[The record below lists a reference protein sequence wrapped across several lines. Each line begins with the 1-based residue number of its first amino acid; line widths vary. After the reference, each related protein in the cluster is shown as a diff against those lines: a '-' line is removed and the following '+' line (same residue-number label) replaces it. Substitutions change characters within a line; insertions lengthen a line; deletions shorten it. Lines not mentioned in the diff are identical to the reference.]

1 MTFYTDAQAGKEDAM
16 KQLSIK
22 PGDSIVVDGFDGD
35 VILTFDRLNSL
46 SAELT
51 VNAPEDISVKHGKKA
66 KPEPEPDADI
76 QRDLEN
82 SMGNV
87 ISLLAE
93 MDSAVSQEILTK
105 FVSDLF
111 YTQAKKRQKEE
122 RQVRQ
127 TEGIAAARERGV
139 KFGRAR
145 KPLPEG
151 FEEYREAWRGG
162 QMTLRQAAKDCGM
175 NHSTFRSAVLRME
188 SDGQS

>member
-1 MTFYTDAQAGKEDAM
+1 M

-145 KPLPEG
+145 KPLPEN

-162 QMTLRQAAKDCGM
+162 RMSLREAARACGM
-175 NHSTFRSAVLRME
+175 SHATFRNAALRVE
-188 SDGQS
+188 NAE

>member
-1 MTFYTDAQAGKEDAM
+1 M

-35 VILTFDRLNSL
+35 VILTFDRLNSV

-66 KPEPEPDADI
+66 NLDPKLDADI
-76 QRDLEN
+76 QRDLED
-82 SMGNV
+82 SMEDV

-111 YTQAKKRQKEE
+111 YTQAQKRQKEE

-145 KPLPEG
+145 KPLPEN
-151 FEEYREAWRGG
+151 FEEYHEAWRGG

-188 SDGQS
+188 RDGQS

>member
-1 MTFYTDAQAGKEDAM
+1 MTQI
-16 KQLSIK
+16 SIK

-35 VILTFDRLNSL
+35 VILTLDRFNSL

-66 KPEPEPDADI
+66 KPEPEPEPETDI
-76 QRDLEN
+76 QRDLED
-82 SMGNV
+82 SMEDV

-111 YTQAKKRQKEE
+111 YTQAMKRQKEE
-122 RQVRQ
+122 RLVKQ

-139 KFGRAR
+139 KFGRSR
-145 KPLPEG
+145 KPLPES

-175 NHSTFRSAVLRME
+175 NHSTFRSAVLRAE
-188 SDGQS
+188 SGGQD

>member
-1 MTFYTDAQAGKEDAM
+1 M

-22 PGDSIVVDGFDGD
+22 PGDSIVVDGSDGD
-35 VILTFDRLNSL
+35 IILTFDRLHSL

-51 VNAPEDISVKHGKKA
+51 VNAPEDICVKHGKKA
-66 KPEPEPDADI
+66 KSEPEPDADI

-82 SMGNV
+82 SMGDV

-93 MDSAVSQEILTK
+93 MDSTVSQEILTK

-139 KFGRAR
+139 KFGRSR
-145 KPLPEG
+145 KPLPEN
-151 FEEYREAWRGG
+151 FEEYHEAWRGG

-175 NHSTFRSAVLRME
+175 NHSTFRSAVLRVE
-188 SDGQS
+188 SGGQS

>member
-1 MTFYTDAQAGKEDAM
+1 M

-51 VNAPEDISVKHGKKA
+51 VNTPEDISVKHGKKA
-66 KPEPEPDADI
+66 KPEPESDADI
-76 QRDLEN
+76 QRDLED
-82 SMGNV
+82 SMEDV

-93 MDSAVSQEILTK
+93 VDSAVSKELLAK

-162 QMTLRQAAKDCGM
+162 QMTLMQAAKDCGM
-175 NHSTFRSAVLRME
+175 TPSTFRSAVLRME

>member
-1 MTFYTDAQAGKEDAM
+1 M

-66 KPEPEPDADI
+66 KPEPEPEV
-76 QRDLEN
+76 DLRQDLKN
-82 SMGNV
+82 SMEDV

-93 MDSAVSQEILTK
+93 MDSTVSQEILTK

-111 YTQAKKRQKEE
+111 YTQAMKRQREE
-122 RQVRQ
+122 RLVKQ

-139 KFGRAR
+139 KFGRSR
-145 KPLPEG
+145 KPLPEN
-151 FEEYREAWRGG
+151 FEEYHEAWRGG

-188 SDGQS
+188 RDGQS